1 MKKRFFSWLTRA
13 KSPQIG
19 LGLLFALL
27 IFLTTFINIPG
38 VSLFI
43 NRFDS
48 MVYDQMIRWY
58 HHPYPQRGR
67 VVIIDIDDVSIAKE
81 GRWPWPRDK
90 MGSLLMKLHDLGL
103 VVAGFDIIMSDPE
116 INYATGLK
124 GKINSI
130 TPQFPVD
137 LKNLETTLEKL
148 TPLVDNDQAF
158 AHAIQQNDVVLGF
171 LFQNQEEVR
180 KGTLPSPLT
189 DSSGKLLT
197 AEDFAAEHFKG
208 YSASLQLFMESA
220 HHGGFVTNL
229 PDPDG
234 VVRQGLVLASYDN
247 KIYPSLALRTVMRY
261 LLADHVDLKKRDGIG
276 GSTLYGIDIAGT
288 FIPTNAHGQ
297 ILIPYWGLPFT
308 LPFYSATDVLQDKI
322 KADEFQ
328 DTVAIVGSSA
338 LMLSDLHPA
347 PVAKLFPGVEMV
359 GNMVTAM
366 LGNQIATKYDWSAP
380 SGAAFIVFFALACA
394 FVIPFMGIGV
404 RLIFALGLIA
414 AILGTMVALFVNK
427 NLYVPCAFLLTLIS
441 LQVIG
446 NYVYE
451 FFLERHQK
459 SKMKELFGQY
469 VPESYVKELLD
480 SPESSTM
487 EGLTR
492 NMTVLFSDIRSFTTI
507 SEQLD
512 AGGVKR
518 LLNTFFTPITEIIY
532 NSQGTIDKYVG
543 DMVMAFWGA
552 PIPIANNGHAYHAI
566 KASLDI
572 FKALPS
578 INEIMTKNDL
588 PNVNIGIGLGTGL
601 MNVGDMGSQFRR
613 AYTVLGDMVN
623 LASRLE
629 SLTKYYGANI
639 LVNDETREGQEE
651 FLWRAIDKVSVKG
664 RATSLTIYEPLGL
677 IAEVPLERFAEI
689 EKYHLALGAYYE
701 QNWELTESMFD
712 ALLAQHPETHL
723 YELYLARINVFK
735 TSPPPEGWDGVFVHH
750 EK

>member
-1 MKKRFFSWLTRA
+1 MKSHLPSWLTRA

-19 LGLLFALL
+19 MGILFALL
-27 IFLTTFINIPG
+27 IFLTTFVNVPG
-38 VSLFI
+38 ASLFI

-48 MVYDQMIRWY
+48 LIYDQMIRWY
-58 HHPYPQRGR
+58 HHPYPERGH
-67 VVIIDIDDVSIAKE
+67 VVIIDIDDQSIYKE

-90 MGSLLMKLHDLGL
+90 MANLLMKLHDLGV

-116 INYATGLK
+116 INYAVGLK
-124 GKINSI
+124 DKLNNIV
-130 TPQFPVD
+130 PQFPID
-137 LKNLETTLEKL
+137 LKNLGEALEKL

-158 AHAIQQNDVVLGF
+158 AQAMQQNDVVLGF
-171 LFQNQEEVR
+171 LFQNQQDVR
-180 KGTLPSPLT
+180 KGALPSPLT
-189 DSSGKLLT
+189 DSSGKLLD
-197 AEDFAAEHFKG
+197 AKLFSAEHFKG
-208 YSASLQLFMESA
+208 YSASLKLFMDSA

-234 VVRQGLVLASYDN
+234 VVRQGLALSSFDN
-247 KIYPSLALRTVMRY
+247 KVYASLALMTVMRY
-261 LLADHVDLKKRDGIG
+261 LLADHVDLKMHDGLNG
-276 GSTLYGIDIAGT
+276 RTLYGIDVAGT

-297 ILIPYWGLPFT
+297 ILIPYWGPPFT
-308 LPFYSATDVLQDKI
+308 LPFYSATDILHGNV
-322 KADEFQ
+322 KANEFQ

-347 PVAKLFPGVEMV
+347 PVAKVFPGVEMV

-366 LGNQIATKYDWSAP
+366 LGNQIATKYDWSTLT
-380 SGAAFIVFFALACA
+380 GAILLVIFGLICA
-394 FVIPFMGIGV
+394 FVIPYMGIGI
-404 RLIFALGLIA
+404 RIIFALVLIG
-414 AILGTMVALFVNK
+414 AILGFMGVLFVTK
-427 NLYVPCAFLLTLIS
+427 NLYVPAAYMLTIIS
-441 LQVIG
+441 LQTIG

-451 FFLERHQK
+451 FFSERRQK

-487 EGLTR
+487 EGRTL

-507 SEQLD
+507 SEHLD
-512 AGGVKR
+512 AAGVKR

-552 PIPIANNGHAYHAI
+552 PIPIPNNGHAYHAI

-578 INEIMTKNDL
+578 INAIMAENEL
-588 PNVNIGIGLGTGL
+588 PSVNIGIGLGTGL

-629 SLTKYYGANI
+629 SLTKYYGVNI

-651 FLWRAIDKVSVKG
+651 FLWRAIDKVAVKG

-677 IAEVPLERFAEI
+677 ISEVPLERFAEI
-689 EKYHLALGAYYE
+689 EKYHHALGAYYE
-701 QNWELTESMFD
+701 QNWELSESMFT
-712 ALLAQHPETHL
+712 ALHAEHPGIRL

-735 TSPPPEGWDGVFVHH
+735 VSPPQNGWDGVFVHH